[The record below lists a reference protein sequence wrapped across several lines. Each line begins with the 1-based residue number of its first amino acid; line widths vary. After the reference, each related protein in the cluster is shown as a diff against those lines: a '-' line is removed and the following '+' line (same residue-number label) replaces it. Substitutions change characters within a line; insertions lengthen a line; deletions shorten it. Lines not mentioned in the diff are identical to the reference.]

1 MSTVNHDAR
10 DPITGVILFFAERAI
25 VFVKKFVDEFID
37 FFAIEIRRI
46 LGLLEEKCGR
56 VLKLLH

>member
-1 MSTVNHDAR
+1 VNHDAR